1 MKQAPLRLLTLL
13 FFLVILSTSMY
24 AQYFEFDMSRGGH
37 MKSEIQNRY
46 HPKISFQMISFD
58 FGLYYRMGEVI
69 SHGKVEME

>member
-1 MKQAPLRLLTLL
+1 MKQAPLRLLT
-13 FFLVILSTSMY
+13 FFVCFILLSTTVHG
-24 AQYFEFDMSRGGH
+24 QYFEFDMNIGGH

-46 HPKISFQMISFD
+46 HPKISFKMISFD